1 MDLSIKMK
9 GFTIVELLLTIAMI
23 AIITGVAIPLYS
35 ISQSKD
41 DLETESS
48 MVASAIR
55 SARIFS
61 TSGKE
66 NSEWG
71 FHVETGKLIIFKGA
85 SYPSRDTSFDE
96 ELQIGESIAFS
107 GLNDIYFTKL
117 YGIPNTTGSLV
128 LTIPNGSTK
137 NIEINGQGT
146 ISY

>member
-1 MDLSIKMK
+1 MK
-9 GFTIVELLLTIAMI
+9 GFTIVELLLTVAMI
-23 AIITGVAIPLYS
+23 AIITGMAIPLYS

-48 MVASAIR
+48 MIAGAVR

-71 FHVETGKLIIFKGA
+71 FHVETGKLIIFKGT
-85 SYPSRDTSFDE
+85 SYSSRDISFDE
-96 ELQIGESIAFS
+96 ELQIGESIVFS
-107 GLNDIYFTKL
+107 GLNDVYFTKL

-128 LTIPNGSTK
+128 LTIPDGSTK